1 MSNNGVNQVWG
12 CVNTVLRALLMGLLI
27 YCNCF
32 CQCFVSLK
40 VELKIDDVTDAY
52 IDSSWTWQFKL
63 KPSKT
68 ITRWSVR
75 WYWLSQYWVVVSCL
89 HHSSGLTIRMLNSH
103 GSRDLVKVAFLNLFK
118 KKNSWYDGGLRSTKF
133 WLNSGV
139 DISNWLYLGLSSFYD
154 NEMWVT
160 TCKTQGRGPWV

>member
-12 CVNTVLRALLMGLLI
+12 CVNTVLRALLMALLI

-75 WYWLSQYWVVVSCL
+75 WYWLSQYWVIVSCL

-103 GSRDLVKVAFLNLFK
+103 GSRDLVKVAFLNLLK
-118 KKNSWYDGGLRSTKF
+118 KKELVIWRRST
-133 WLNSGV
+133 
-139 DISNWLYLGLSSFYD
+139 LYKVLTELWSRHFKLTVSRF
-154 NEMWVT
+154 
-160 TCKTQGRGPWV
+160 K

>member
-12 CVNTVLRALLMGLLI
+12 CVNTVLRALLMALLI

-75 WYWLSQYWVVVSCL
+75 WYWLSQYWVVVLCL

-103 GSRDLVKVAFLNLFK
+103 GSRDLVKVAFLNLLK
-118 KKNSWYDGGLRSTKF
+118 KKELVIWRRST
-133 WLNSGV
+133 
-139 DISNWLYLGLSSFYD
+139 LYKVLTELWSRHFKLTVSRF
-154 NEMWVT
+154 
-160 TCKTQGRGPWV
+160 K